1 RARADGMIERPPAP
15 PQPERGPVRMAG
27 PPGPRLWRD
36 LRRQLRGDPF
46 ATAALVVLGAIALGA
61 IGAPALTPYDP
72 LAVDF
77 SQALQP
83 PATAHPLGTDNF
95 GRDVLSRILFGG
107 RTSLGAAVAAT
118 AALAVLSLLAGV
130 LAGYAGG
137 WVDLGLSRVMDVL
150 LAFPRLVLAIAVAA
164 LLGGSTLSV
173 VVALTAVS
181 WPAYARII
189 RSFVLQT
196 KHEGYVLAA
205 HASGASPWRIMRHH
219 VLGAVVGPMVIL
231 VTLDL
236 SQVILS
242 LASLSFLGLG
252 TRPPAPEWGTMLN
265 EGRSFIEEAPWL
277 FFVPGLAIFLVV
289 ICANYLGDTLRD
301 ALDPRQ
307 DALRQAGR
315 STRPAMA
322 SSPPA
327 TAPAAPPPGSGR
339 TAPARPA

>member
-1 RARADGMIERPPAP
+1 MS
-15 PQPERGPVRMAG
+15 G
-27 PPGPRLWRD
+27 PPGAPGSRFRRD
-36 LRRQLRGDPF
+36 LRRQVRGDPF
-46 ATAALVVLGAIALGA
+46 ATAALVALGA
-61 IGAPALTPYDP
+61 VALGAVAAPAITPYDP
-72 LAVDF
+72 VAVDF

-83 PATAHPLGTDNF
+83 PTTTHPLGTDNF

-118 AALAVLSLLAGV
+118 AALAVLSLVAGI
-130 LAGYAGG
+130 LAGYGGG

-205 HASGASPWRIMRHH
+205 RACGASPWRIMRHH

-315 STRPAMA
+315 PTRPAAA
-322 SSPPA
+322 SPTPA
-327 TAPAAPPPGSGR
+327 AAPTAPPGGARSPLRHPDRPPYSAQ
-339 TAPARPA
+339 T